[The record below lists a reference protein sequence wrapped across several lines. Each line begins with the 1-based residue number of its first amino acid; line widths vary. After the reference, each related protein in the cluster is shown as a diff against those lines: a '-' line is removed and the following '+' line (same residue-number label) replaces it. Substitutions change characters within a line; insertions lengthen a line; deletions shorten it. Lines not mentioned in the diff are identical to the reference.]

1 MREDKKALKRILDNE
16 RIVTQLEMLYN
27 QFKQIRGCGECIDDK
42 ECRKYGLEYN
52 SIIASF
58 MKAYSDVK
66 ELEK

>member
-1 MREDKKALKRILDNE
+1 MTEDRKALKRILDNE
-16 RIVTQLEMLYN
+16 QIVSQLEMLLN
-27 QFKQIRGCGECIDDK
+27 QFKQIRGCSEYIDDK

-52 SIIASF
+52 SIIAAF